1 MWFHIAGTAGGVW
14 LLGQMAE
21 PVALDLIE
29 TGTEPDYVAT
39 KIARY
44 EPLSNGWVRIYYC
57 SSRGKGSARVEFS
70 VCCSLEDLVS
80 MAREEMKISAN
91 VHNRKM
97 LALGR
102 VDLN

>member
-1 MWFHIAGTAGGVW
+1 M
-14 LLGQMAE
+14 GQVTE
-21 PVALDLIE
+21 PVGLDLIE

-39 KIARY
+39 KIAKF
-44 EPLSNGWVRIYYC
+44 EPLSNGWVRLYVC
-57 SSRGKGSARVEFS
+57 SERSKGTGRVEFS
-70 VCCSLEDLVS
+70 VCCSVEDLVN
-80 MAREEMKISAN
+80 MARDSMKIAAT